1 MAMDNTRP
9 FLDWATKSGVWMD
22 PDFEVSSSQYGGLGI
37 FAMKDR
43 EEDAVILRIPHT
55 CTFDMDNL
63 LALSK
68 NIGSEASELTGPVF
82 RAVLSCGDLDTE
94 TSILRNYIWGFTI
107 VQSICVKLGKQLQA
121 LEKIKPYLQI
131 LQTTPVL
138 NVDDLH
144 DAQDQLVQALVLEK
158 RRVRKTYEEIC
169 ERISGFEFPFELA
182 FQLHQAVKSRVL
194 EIPHAIDDGE
204 DFETNVTLVPVL
216 DFANHQKNNNAVFD
230 VDRSSGDVLL
240 RLVQPVRALQEV
252 CISYSPQQEK
262 NIFLRTYGFMPA
274 GEGSYEWRI
283 PSFDQIW
290 KSATN
295 GTTHT
300 NYTAL
305 AKWLQ
310 VKPQLLIH
318 FDAADSAFLDPQ
330 EFQLPILLLPG
341 LEYYAEWSKELD
353 DMKEDVPDGMDIAD
367 FVLQLTFQEDKADI
381 VIAGETAYGATC
393 NGAYVNL
400 PNILEQAGV
409 NSEED
414 YNILV
419 QQSLK
424 LVKDAV
430 IETIATDD
438 KYMKESDNAALI
450 SYFCQKK
457 KMLTQ
462 IADKCD

>member
-43 EEDAVILRIPHT
+43 EEDAVILRIPHK

-94 TSILRNYIWGFTI
+94 TSILRNYLWGFTI
-107 VQSICVKLGKQLQA
+107 VQSICVKLGKQLQT
-121 LEKIKPYLQI
+121 LEEIKPYLQI

-138 NVDDLH
+138 NVDDSH

-240 RLVQPVRALQEV
+240 RLSTNWCVR
-252 CISYSPQQEK
+252 SS
-262 NIFLRTYGFMPA
+262 
-274 GEGSYEWRI
+274 
-283 PSFDQIW
+283 
-290 KSATN
+290 
-295 GTTHT
+295 
-300 NYTAL
+300 
-305 AKWLQ
+305 
-310 VKPQLLIH
+310 
-318 FDAADSAFLDPQ
+318 
-330 EFQLPILLLPG
+330 
-341 LEYYAEWSKELD
+341 
-353 DMKEDVPDGMDIAD
+353 
-367 FVLQLTFQEDKADI
+367 VLSHNRRK
-381 VIAGETAYGATC
+381 
-393 NGAYVNL
+393 
-400 PNILEQAGV
+400 
-409 NSEED
+409 
-414 YNILV
+414 
-419 QQSLK
+419 
-424 LVKDAV
+424 
-430 IETIATDD
+430 
-438 KYMKESDNAALI
+438 
-450 SYFCQKK
+450 
-457 KMLTQ
+457 
-462 IADKCD
+462 